1 MQKYNKNKKSKYK
14 FLFLMLLVIIAVF
27 ACFLKD
33 EKIDTKE
40 KEEQPLDEKYVQEGI
55 AEVTENLETL
65 FGSVDEDENI
75 EIQQNIA
82 PHIDETT
89 GVKYITYEDFGA
101 KSDESFDNYDV
112 MKQAHA
118 YANLYGYEVRA
129 TSKQYHIYK
138 LEDIAPIKI
147 TTNTDWNNAT
157 FYIHDEN
164 INDLETRKYS
174 IFQIASNESNITIT
188 DENILNQIILNTE
201 TKKIDQLSGYG
212 NALCTVYNDNKI
224 QYIRYGSNENNGV
237 GQKELFCIDNEGNIL
252 NEIQWDYDNITKITI
267 TPIPDETL
275 TIKNGNFITILPDT
289 DYEQSSGY
297 FNRNIQCIRSN
308 TILEGITHT
317 VNNTERIAGP
327 YFGFIK
333 ISYAADVTLRDSEL
347 YSHKYKAKSSY
358 DLILECAVNVN
369 IENVISNDIEKTNR
383 WGITGSNY
391 IKDVTYNNCILN
403 RVDAH
408 CGVNNLTIKD
418 CIIGTKG
425 ISVIGSGNL
434 NIINTVRLSSNSFI
448 ELRSDYGSTW
458 DGTIYIKD
466 CIYQSDDIQQLISFK
481 TSYDG
486 DELHYF
492 GYDLYLPNIEIDG
505 LDIIEGTLKNNNIYI
520 FNNTPEKTGTVNGD
534 MRNNYNLPQNIIIKN
549 YEINDNR
556 KLELFSNKFYSD
568 LEELNINLSIPLKD
582 KEKVKITNEEDKIID
597 TDFVLTNQTIKLTEI
612 NKEGIDTII
621 NINGQEVLENVYLI
635 QDDGTY
641 KVNIQYQNS
650 QGEKEE
656 NNIEI
661 QIDKTCPVISGVE
674 DGKTYKMSVTPK
686 VQDKNLQE
694 AKIFYME
701 EEIEGYNWNTQLSQE
716 GFYKIIAKD
725 KVGNETIVNF
735 QIAEPTQ
742 EDYKV
747 KENMIANISS
757 STVKSEFDGKL
768 TFSEKYS
775 IFSNGEMV
783 SDGTIIKT
791 GDILKTE
798 SGDEYV
804 LIVTGDINK
813 DGLVNIKDV
822 VKLRKYLLLGNN
834 LDNIEIIAADTNLD
848 SKEINIK
855 DLVRM
860 RIIVLTT

>member
-1 MQKYNKNKKSKYK
+1 
-14 FLFLMLLVIIAVF
+14 
-27 ACFLKD
+27 
-33 EKIDTKE
+33 
-40 KEEQPLDEKYVQEGI
+40 
-55 AEVTENLETL
+55 
-65 FGSVDEDENI
+65 
-75 EIQQNIA
+75 
-82 PHIDETT
+82 
-89 GVKYITYEDFGA
+89 
-101 KSDESFDNYDV
+101 
-112 MKQAHA
+112 
-118 YANLYGYEVRA
+118 
-129 TSKQYHIYK
+129 
-138 LEDIAPIKI
+138 
-147 TTNTDWNNAT
+147 
-157 FYIHDEN
+157 
-164 INDLETRKYS
+164 
-174 IFQIASNESNITIT
+174 
-188 DENILNQIILNTE
+188 
-201 TKKIDQLSGYG
+201 
-212 NALCTVYNDNKI
+212 
-224 QYIRYGSNENNGV
+224 
-237 GQKELFCIDNEGNIL
+237 
-252 NEIQWDYDNITKITI
+252 
-267 TPIPDETL
+267 
-275 TIKNGNFITILPDT
+275 
-289 DYEQSSGY
+289 
-297 FNRNIQCIRSN
+297 
-308 TILEGITHT
+308 
-317 VNNTERIAGP
+317 
-327 YFGFIK
+327 
-333 ISYAADVTLRDSEL
+333 
-347 YSHKYKAKSSY
+347 
-358 DLILECAVNVN
+358 
-369 IENVISNDIEKTNR
+369 
-383 WGITGSNY
+383 
-391 IKDVTYNNCILN
+391 
-403 RVDAH
+403 
-408 CGVNNLTIKD
+408 
-418 CIIGTKG
+418 
-425 ISVIGSGNL
+425 
-434 NIINTVRLSSNSFI
+434 
-448 ELRSDYGSTW
+448 
-458 DGTIYIKD
+458 
-466 CIYQSDDIQQLISFK
+466 
-481 TSYDG
+481 
-486 DELHYF
+486 
-492 GYDLYLPNIEIDG
+492 
-505 LDIIEGTLKNNNIYI
+505 
-520 FNNTPEKTGTVNGD
+520 